1 MGGLDGV
8 QEFDGYDEVDEDMV
22 FHGGRVGGGPEK
34 ESSVKERFAPSTGG
48 RKHGKKSLA
57 PVRSGKARKRSGFG
71 VGFIGG
77 IGGIDL
83 RGFGD
88 AASSILG
95 IAIGAIV
102 LSGLL
107 LFLTFGVHIL
117 PDFYGSLAAAIII
130 VVLLFYIAAK
140 LLGRNN

>member
-8 QEFDGYDEVDEDMV
+8 QEFEGYDEVDEDMV
-22 FHGGRVGGGPEK
+22 FHGGQLGGGSAK

-48 RKHGKKSLA
+48 RKRGKKSLA
-57 PVRSGKARKRSGFG
+57 PVRSGKARKRGGFA
-71 VGFIGG
+71 FGG

-88 AASSILG
+88 AATSILG
-95 IAIGAIV
+95 ITIGAII

-107 LFLTFGVHIL
+107 LFLTFGAHVL
-117 PDFYGSLAAAIII
+117 PDFYGSLAAAMVI
-130 VVLLFYIAAK
+130 VILLFYIAAR
-140 LLGRNN
+140 LLGRTD

>member
-22 FHGGRVGGGPEK
+22 FHGGQLGGGSAKK
-34 ESSVKERFAPSTGG
+34 ESYAKESFSQSTGG
-48 RKHGKKSLA
+48 RKRGKKSLA
-57 PVRSGKARKRSGFG
+57 PVRSGRVKKRSGF
-71 VGFIGG
+71 GG

-88 AASSILG
+88 AATSILG
-95 IAIGAIV
+95 ITIGAIV
-102 LSGLL
+102 LCGLL
-107 LFLTFGVHIL
+107 LYLTFGAHIL
-117 PDFYGSLAAAIII
+117 PDFFGSLAAAMVI

-140 LLGRNN
+140 LLGRND